1 MVQRCRADV
10 IAAFPGSAGVPPAL
24 SLSLLGPRAGGT
36 PALPGPKTRREKKS
50 HAAVK
55 PLHSVIGL
63 LGRAAMQRVVAQ
75 LRRDAAGVIE
85 LAVDPR
91 HDLHASGAQIALLLV
106 SLERAGDVVGRFRDL
121 VGEAHSVLARHAG
134 ALGEVL
140 QHGVRG
146 VAEQCDAPL
155 GPVLDGLT

>member
-24 SLSLLGPRAGGT
+24 SPSLLGPRAGGT
-36 PALPGPKTRREKKS
+36 PALPGPTRREKKS

-55 PLHSVIGL
+55 PLHPVIGL
-63 LGRAAMQRVVAQ
+63 LGGAAMQRVVAQ

-85 LAVDPR
+85 LAVNPR

-106 SLERAGDVVGRFRDL
+106 SLECAGDVVGRFRNL
-121 VGEAHSVLARHAG
+121 VGEAHGVLACHAG
-134 ALGEVL
+134 AW
-140 QHGVRG
+140 
-146 VAEQCDAPL
+146 
-155 GPVLDGLT
+155 